1 MTWSAIAKGFSVGA
15 LALVLSGCLPIPMMD
30 ISPSSPSAGAETTFD
45 GSGSMATNVPEGTV
59 VASYAWD
66 FGDGQKASGAK
77 ATHTYAAAGPYTVT
91 LKVIDSAGR
100 VASINECV
108 TVKAAEAASTTLSTT
123 TSGTTPATNPTADST
138 TGSNTTIK

>member
-15 LALVLSGCLPIPMMD
+15 LALALSGCLPIPMMD

-100 VASINECV
+100 AASIKESV
-108 TVKAAEAASTTLSTT
+108 TVKAAEVASTTPSTT
-123 TSGTTPATNPTADST
+123 TSGTTVTTDPNAETTVGAST
-138 TGSNTTIK
+138 TTK